1 LKNEHPLSAD
11 TSLLS
16 CLLSLFQEEL
26 LRVRSRGH
34 SWRPLEASS
43 AGPLRPAPAPSHGA
57 GASQTRKDW
66 PPLGAPPTFHPEKRS
81 PEKLA
86 QKHAAAAD
94 HSLGSGDRQR
104 SVRLEGHFQPLG
116 GGGPAAANGWPDLR
130 RPWLPQGPAAGALED
145 APASSTG
152 KAVPEYAA
160 RGAPRVPQTA
170 SQVEAAVPHAL
181 PTLKVA
187 QENGLA
193 ATENGRDAQ
202 NVGDAGPS
210 TPGPTLTS
218 KASSPPKDSRL
229 PGPAWL
235 RESRGD
241 GVHWQTEEASFP
253 KELRSNLSENVEIK
267 GMEGERLSAMC
278 PVQEMREAG
287 AASVPPVLL

>member
-1 LKNEHPLSAD
+1 ML
-11 TSLLS
+11 
-16 CLLSLFQEEL
+16 QEEL

-57 GASQTRKDW
+57 GASQARKDW
-66 PPLGAPPTFHPEKRS
+66 PPLGAPPTFHHEKRS

-94 HSLGSGDRQR
+94 HSLGSGERQR
-104 SVRLEGHFQPLG
+104 SVRLEGHFQPPG
-116 GGGPAAANGWPDLR
+116 DGGPAVANGWPDLR
-130 RPWLPQGPAAGALED
+130 RSWVPQGPAAGAVED
-145 APASSTG
+145 APASNTG

-202 NVGDAGPS
+202 NGADAGPS

-218 KASSPPKDSRL
+218 KASSPPKESRL
-229 PGPAWL
+229 AGPAWL
-235 RESRGD
+235 RESKGT
-241 GVHWQTEEASFP
+241 GVYGQTEETSFLE
-253 KELRSNLSENVEIK
+253 ELRSNPSENVEVK
-267 GMEGERLSAMC
+267 GMEGEHLSGMG
-278 PVQEMREAG
+278 PVQETRQAG
-287 AASVPPVLL
+287 VVRVPPVLL